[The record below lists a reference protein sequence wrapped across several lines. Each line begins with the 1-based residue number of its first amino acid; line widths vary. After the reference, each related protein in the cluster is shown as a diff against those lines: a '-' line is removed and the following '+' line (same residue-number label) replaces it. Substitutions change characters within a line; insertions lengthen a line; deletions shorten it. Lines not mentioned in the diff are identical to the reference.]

1 LGIQPIFARSPQA
14 KGRIERLW
22 GTFQD
27 RLVSEL
33 RLAGARTISKV
44 LSVSK
49 IIVNQLVTLC
59 EELPSDQYS
68 ASLDLLMNNSIG
80 THMRHIIEFYD
91 ILKDSCEGSRI
102 LSYDKREHCSKT
114 ETEIDAESMQK
125 VELIISQM
133 NPHVQSKLPKERK
146 FYKGAGC
153 EYCGGIGYKG
163 RLGIYETIDMQ
174 PEIKQLMQEPY

>member
-1 LGIQPIFARSPQA
+1 MQ
-14 KGRIERLW
+14 
-22 GTFQD
+22 
-27 RLVSEL
+27 
-33 RLAGARTISKV
+33 V

-80 THMRHIIEFYD
+80 MHMRHIIEFYD

-114 ETEIDAESMQK
+114 ETEIKLAKDRFKTILDWFNKINNDVPLKLMVSYDKTCKEEFEINTNLER
-125 VELIISQM
+125 ELVYNIEHAIHHMAIIRIAIEREF
-133 NPHVQSKLPKERK
+133 PDIKLDKH
-146 FYKGAGC
+146 FGLAFS
-153 EYCGGIGYKG
+153 
-163 RLGIYETIDMQ
+163 TIRFRDD
-174 PEIKQLMQEPY
+174 LCAH